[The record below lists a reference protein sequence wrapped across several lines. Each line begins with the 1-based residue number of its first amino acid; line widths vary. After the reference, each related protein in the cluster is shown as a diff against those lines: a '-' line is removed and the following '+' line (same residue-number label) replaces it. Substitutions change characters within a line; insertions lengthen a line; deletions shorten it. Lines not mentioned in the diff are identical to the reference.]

1 MMSMQALCVRI
12 LISLIS
18 SEVLP
23 IFFNCPWRIMA
34 HSTAVCAWNLSSD
47 NKIDD
52 ISLGGEGNLEQDVL
66 HNVTSIGS
74 LKFELVPLE

>member
-1 MMSMQALCVRI
+1 
-12 LISLIS
+12 
-18 SEVLP
+18 
-23 IFFNCPWRIMA
+23 MA